1 MDRAR
6 PVTRQAE
13 VRAARPEEAEAV
25 LQTIAAAFDLNAD
38 AARPIFRADPFYDL
52 SHKRVLVFPGD
63 GVVSCLTVVPLELR
77 VGGVPVPCGGVA
89 GVATRPERQGQ
100 GHAGALVS
108 ATVPALWDELG
119 YPLSLLHAASAPF
132 YRRFGWETA
141 THTWP
146 WAAVPASLPQPRAS
160 ARVRP
165 AADADW
171 PALHR
176 LQDKMTQT
184 GTGAC
189 VRDSRRWRLIQLPL
203 PGRETYVAEASG
215 ASVGYA
221 ILERGDVL
229 TVLEMH
235 GRTPDARQ
243 ALLSF
248 LARRPEPVVAWPASP
263 MLLSAFRL
271 PLPDAPPEPDAMFR
285 IVDLHAALSAV
296 HAALYAP
303 ALAERDS
310 SLTLL
315 VTDPL
320 RPANEQPQRLTPD
333 GPVPGSPSDHAWL
346 KASIGTMA
354 QLYLGYCLPSQTF
367 ASGDLDADSPGTLA
381 LADRLFPLRFP
392 HVAPLDQV

>member
-1 MDRAR
+1 MT
-6 PVTRQAE
+6 PQAE
-13 VRAARPEEAEAV
+13 ARAARPDEAEAV

-38 AARPIFRADPFYDL
+38 AARPIYRADPYYDL
-52 SHKRVLVFPGD
+52 SHKRVLSLPED

-77 VGGVPVPCGGVA
+77 VGGIPVSCGGVA
-89 GVATRPERQGQ
+89 GVATRPERQGR
-100 GHAGALVS
+100 GHAGTLVA

-141 THTWP
+141 TENRP
-146 WAAVPASLPQPRAS
+146 WSAVPGSLPQARAS
-160 ARVRP
+160 AQVRP
-165 AADADW
+165 AANADW
-171 PALHR
+171 PIIQR
-176 LQDKMTQT
+176 LQEELTRHD
-184 GTGAC
+184 TGAC
-189 VRDSRRWRLIQLPL
+189 LRDARRWRLIHLPI
-203 PGRETYVAEASG
+203 PGRETCVAEASG
-215 ASVGYA
+215 SIVGYA

-248 LARRPEPVVAWPASP
+248 LARRPEPVVTWPASSI
-263 MLLSAFRL
+263 LLPAFGL
-271 PLPDAPPEPDAMFR
+271 PLPEAAPEADALLR
-285 IVDLHAALSAV
+285 IVDLPTALSAV

-303 ALAERDS
+303 VLAERDS

-315 VTDPL
+315 ATDPL
-320 RPANEQPQRLTPD
+320 RSANEHPQRLTPT
-333 GPVPGSPSDHAWL
+333 GVIPGSLTDPDWL
-346 KASIGTMA
+346 KAPIGTLA
-354 QLYLGYCLPSQTF
+354 QLYLGYRLPSQ
-367 ASGDLDADSPGTLA
+367 ALAAGDLDAASPETLA